1 MDRLHNQPLPQPPCR
16 LCYEHVE
23 DHTHLFFRCRYS
35 KEVWSAIT
43 CKAQIQWTH
52 LPWGAAWEW
61 ALTEYDTGPQA
72 RIMGMALAATIYHL
86 WQERNRRIHNQH
98 YGSSWKM
105 TEDII
110 HLIRDKLANTREEDD
125 LPRLGLLVV
134 RPGLLLASGGLQLE
148 RIRELSRLGLRPISE
163 VQEEGRGGDW
173 GFGPSP
179 VFAGDGLAHHCWIFF
194 LFGRKACQILHNLV
208 IEAEHEEFLGKA
220 ATSNEAG
227 KMHVRVYTKGYI
239 FHGFSSHW
247 FQENSSLKELSSSSL
262 VVLE

>member
-1 MDRLHNQPLPQPPCR
+1 MDRLHNQPLPQPPCK

-43 CKAQIQWTH
+43 CKAQIQWTY

-86 WQERNRRIHNQH
+86 WQERNRHIHNQH

-110 HLIRDKLANTREEDD
+110 HLIRDKLANTRVEDD
-125 LPRLGLLVV
+125 LP
-134 RPGLLLASGGLQLE
+134 S
-148 RIRELSRLGLRPISE
+148 RIRRQWE
-163 VQEEGRGGDW
+163 VQ
-173 GFGPSP
+173 
-179 VFAGDGLAHHCWIFF
+179 
-194 LFGRKACQILHNLV
+194 
-208 IEAEHEEFLGKA
+208 
-220 ATSNEAG
+220 
-227 KMHVRVYTKGYI
+227 
-239 FHGFSSHW
+239 
-247 FQENSSLKELSSSSL
+247 
-262 VVLE
+262 